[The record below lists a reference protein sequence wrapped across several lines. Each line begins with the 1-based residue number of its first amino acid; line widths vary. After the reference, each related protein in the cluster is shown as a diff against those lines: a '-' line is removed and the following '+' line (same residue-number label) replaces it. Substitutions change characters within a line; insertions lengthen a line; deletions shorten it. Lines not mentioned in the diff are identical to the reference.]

1 MSLTSLLHRA
11 PHFVTE
17 LMEYHWGL
25 LQLLVTACVAAAAA
39 AAAAASVAAA
49 AAAAAGTVINDNA
62 TAASVKN

>member
-39 AAAAASVAAA
+39 AAAAASVAAT
-49 AAAAAGTVINDNA
+49 AAAAGTVINDNA
-62 TAASVKN
+62 TAASVEN

>member
-39 AAAAASVAAA
+39 AAASVDAATTAVAGA
-49 AAAAAGTVINDNA
+49 VINDNA
-62 TAASVKN
+62 TATSVKN

>member
-49 AAAAAGTVINDNA
+49 ASAGAVINDNA
-62 TAASVKN
+62 ISASVEN

>member
-25 LQLLVTACVAAAAA
+25 LQLLVTACVVAAAAT
-39 AAAAASVAAA
+39 AAAASVAAA
-49 AAAAAGTVINDNA
+49 AAACTVINDNA
-62 TAASVKN
+62 TAASVEN

>member
-49 AAAAAGTVINDNA
+49 ASAGAVINDNA
-62 TAASVKN
+62 TAASVEN